1 MNIEDLKAR
10 ASVVYADKDQES
22 QAKEDFQSHL
32 KGSAPSNQTQPDPGG
47 RRLPSE
53 LQSQLASLEK
63 DMLKV
68 NATEQK
74 IDLGPLPEAARRKIA
89 GAEDDNTGN
98 KTNTPLDQ
106 VLKEKTEKACAP
118 MDFGELI
125 MTGRVQQ
132 DVPVLP
138 GKLKV
143 TFQSLTG
150 AESYWVE
157 RMMSE
162 QPTELGRSW
171 AVYMQLAMTV
181 HAVNGSM
188 REPFN
193 IDGKID
199 RAILERRLSLLM
211 KMNTRLIELLI
222 ANMFWF
228 FDRVNSLYDND
239 FESIKNG

>member
-1 MNIEDLKAR
+1 MPFHRYLIE
-10 ASVVYADKDQES
+10 
-22 QAKEDFQSHL
+22 
-32 KGSAPSNQTQPDPGG
+32 
-47 RRLPSE
+47 RRVCLTSTNTP
-53 LQSQLASLEK
+53 
-63 DMLKV
+63 V
-68 NATEQK
+68 QK
-74 IDLGPLPEAARRKIA
+74 IDLGPLPEDARKKIA
-89 GAEDDNTGN
+89 GVEDDIGGR
-98 KTNTPLDQ
+98 KANTPLDQ
-106 VLKEKTEKACAP
+106 ILKEKAERACAP

-150 AESYWVE
+150 AESYWIE

-181 HAVNGSM
+181 HAVNGTM

-199 RAILERRLSLLM
+199 RSILERRLALLM